1 MTFITI
7 EKLLSA
13 LRKNGR
19 KYTNSLSISTLLRE
33 EGTVYSRVL
42 LSIILGVLNWNRE
55 AIFCSRLS
63 DFSCWYIFQCRSKSS
78 WVKASWGKSSLFSLG
93 FCCCSHSFLRWIL
106 AIERE
111 EICFPSLGCISIFGK
126 DAGVGGRFSF
136 VFSSF
141 GLEVSFFSGVRVSA
155 LIAGLLSSTAEVFSN
170 GVTV

>member
-13 LRKNGR
+13 LRINGR

-78 WVKASWGKSSLFSLG
+78 WVKASLGKSSLFSMG
-93 FCCCSHSFLRWIL
+93 FCCFSHSFLRWIL

-111 EICFPSLGCISIFGK
+111 DICFPSLGCISIFGVV
-126 DAGVGGRFSF
+126 AGVGGRISL
-136 VFSSF
+136 VFSSV
-141 GLEVSFFSGVRVSA
+141 GLEVSFFSGFGVSA
-155 LIAGLLSSTAEVFSN
+155 LKAALLSSTAGVSSN
-170 GVTV
+170 CATE